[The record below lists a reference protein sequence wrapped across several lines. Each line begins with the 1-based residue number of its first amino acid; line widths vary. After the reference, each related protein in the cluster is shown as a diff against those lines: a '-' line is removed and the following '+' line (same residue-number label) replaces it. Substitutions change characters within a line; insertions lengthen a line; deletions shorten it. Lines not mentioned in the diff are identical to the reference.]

1 MLGIRNECTG
11 PSAWQVPVRRTWRA
25 AHLGLCAAIQGHDL
39 HRALLLHQPARRSGQ
54 VHVYVAAAGPK
65 VPLPHGAGLVAHKH
79 QVVAHAHVHDALLD
93 VRREALEGP
102 ACMAARMQKWQ
113 ACQAR
118 PPPKQPHETG
128 LVVLSEHCLLWEEAG
143 PVCQQGDSVMR
154 VPHSISCPAHV
165 VIRYSG

>member
-102 ACMAARMQKWQ
+102 ASCCSEWARRDEDVGGRLSIAARPRGG
-113 ACQAR
+113 AARGLGHHATAAR
-118 PPPKQPHETG
+118 PRRCCSAVAAAHYGRGAQ
-128 LVVLSEHCLLWEEAG
+128 LQRAEEG
-143 PVCQQGDSVMR
+143 E
-154 VPHSISCPAHV
+154 
-165 VIRYSG
+165 